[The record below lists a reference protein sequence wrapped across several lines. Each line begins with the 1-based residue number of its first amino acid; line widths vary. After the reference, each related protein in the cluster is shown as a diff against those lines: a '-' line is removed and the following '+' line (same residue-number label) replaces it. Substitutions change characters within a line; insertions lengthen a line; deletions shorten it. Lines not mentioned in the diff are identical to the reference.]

1 MGEIPQYPHY
11 DSESSESEKDSID
24 ASFELIIGSLEFMCE
39 KSFKYLPMMRD
50 AVNEYKPVIDTFKK
64 AQEKYSEFPKY
75 LTVNCDLYEIN
86 SLLQEELVRNT
97 KPH

>member
-39 KSFKYLPMMRD
+39 K
-50 AVNEYKPVIDTFKK
+50 I
-64 AQEKYSEFPKY
+64 
-75 LTVNCDLYEIN
+75 
-86 SLLQEELVRNT
+86 LQIFADDERCGQ
-97 KPH
+97 